1 MQNCAGRYWESL
13 TYDQRDAGCGLE
25 EGAGNNEADAAVAGQ
40 KLQARPAHIAYLE
53 NDQRRPSFALL
64 ARIAAVLGL
73 DRESLFLLAHPEAE
87 SLIMS
92 RRPTL
97 RKTSAKQAWRDFSSD
112 KPLLARHGVKPRE
125 LKVLAQ
131 VNMLGKVTKPRQY
144 LFILNAIRAA
154 VEEE

>member
-1 MQNCAGRYWESL
+1 MTKETLGSVLKKARGTMKL
-13 TYDQRDAGCGLE
+13 TQRELA
-25 EGAGNNEADAAVAGQ
+25 Q
-40 KLQARPAHIAYLE
+40 KLQVQAAHIAYLE

>member
-1 MQNCAGRYWESL
+1 MTKETLGSVLKKARGTMKL
-13 TYDQRDAGCGLE
+13 TQRELA
-25 EGAGNNEADAAVAGQ
+25 Q
-40 KLQARPAHIAYLE
+40 KLQVQAAHIAYLE

-64 ARIAAVLGL
+64 ARIAEVLGL

>member
-1 MQNCAGRYWESL
+1 MTKETLGSVLKKARGTMKL
-13 TYDQRDAGCGLE
+13 TQRELA
-25 EGAGNNEADAAVAGQ
+25 Q
-40 KLQARPAHIAYLE
+40 KLQVQAAHIAYLE

-64 ARIAAVLGL
+64 ARIAAALGL

>member
-73 DRESLFLLAHPEAE
+73 DRENLFPLAQPEAE

-92 RRPTL
+92 RRPAL
-97 RKTSAKQAWRDFSSD
+97 RKNLGQA
-112 KPLLARHGVKPRE
+112 GV
-125 LKVLAQ
+125 A
-131 VNMLGKVTKPRQY
+131 
-144 LFILNAIRAA
+144 
-154 VEEE
+154 